1 MITRREFLETSAYAA
16 AGVALVSTIGRAPA
30 AQAAPLPAAA
40 PPEGPFEIVGSPYL
54 RTSDA
59 RPLSECAS
67 EAHMW
72 REMVHFRMPDD
83 WRTRLIH
90 GF

>member
-1 MITRREFLETSAYAA
+1 MITRREFLETTSYAI
-16 AGVALVSTIGRAPA
+16 AGVALASSLGRALPAQAASAPA
-30 AQAAPLPAAA
+30 AP
-40 PPEGPFEIVGSPYL
+40 PPEGPYEIVGSPYL

-59 RPLSECAS
+59 RPLSECAN

-83 WRTRLIH
+83 WRTRHFH